1 MTSTINII
9 NTTLCST
16 AEGIHDKKTEDQAGG
31 EGGGCKNITYKEHP
45 RVYMGIQ
52 CMEYHGD
59 NLLLFA
65 FCMGSK
71 QNKNKNLI
79 FIIIVYFERAT
90 RTTTRFFSVFGVRVS
105 ANKFIL

>member
-31 EGGGCKNITYKEHP
+31 EGGGCKNITYKEST
-45 RVYMGIQ
+45 RVYIWA

-90 RTTTRFFSVFGVRVS
+90 RTTTRFFSVFGVS